1 MAIFNQTLRG
11 SMVSLDDVRQELEKT
26 SSVNL
31 AKMFAEYETIQN
43 EQLENNKL
51 SIEKCSLDISDLIDR
66 VNEREEGARE
76 QTDLIHSLSFV
87 LNTNMKIAQDKI
99 RALEKSNKNQK
110 AYFVLLTLALLFIL
124 ISRTY

>member
-1 MAIFNQTLRG
+1 VAIFNQTLRG

-87 LNTNMKIAQDKI
+87 LNTNMKIA
-99 RALEKSNKNQK
+99 
-110 AYFVLLTLALLFIL
+110 
-124 ISRTY
+124 